1 MQPAIRPTVALVLAL
16 GGAFLPGC
24 SGGEEGARP
33 NIIILT
39 LDTLRADRVGAYGNV
54 PAAGS
59 PTPLAD
65 RLAAQ
70 GVVFERCFVPRGVTH
85 PSLASLLTGKYPAT
99 HGLRRNGFPL
109 DARHVPL
116 PVLLR
121 RAGYR
126 TAGFA
131 ANLDQSRWPFWVRGF
146 EVAEDGIE
154 GRLLDEG
161 YGQAHVFQRVWDERT
176 VTKALRWIETL
187 PLGDAAPIFLWVHLY
202 DVHAPYT
209 PERRWLEP
217 YTVPGYDGPFRQ
229 PTVREGDAD
238 TDRITA
244 LIDAWTLGRASFTP
258 ADLEQVKAV
267 YDAGV
272 RGCDEKLARV
282 AAALEGKGLLKNAL
296 VIYSSDHGD
305 ELCDHHDYF
314 QHGNSI
320 YDGTLHVPL
329 IVSWP
334 GEIAGGRRVAGLTQN
349 LDLFPTLLQAAG
361 LTPPADCEGV
371 SLLPVLRGETGETGR
386 SHVFAEWED
395 LIASASDGEWKYIHN
410 PKGARPRSPPY
421 SLVENAGFPYECHE
435 LYNVAVDPREQ
446 HDLFAKSHPRAISL
460 LLWVERFLGQ
470 PEHRNALEPG
480 GPADEELAALGYLG
494 AARPQDRVLTID
506 CGDER

>member
-1 MQPAIRPTVALVLAL
+1 MQPSIRPAAALLLAL
-16 GGAFLPGC
+16 AGGCLAAC
-24 SGGEEGARP
+24 SDSEDHVRP
-33 NIIILT
+33 SIIILT
-39 LDTLRADRVGAYGNV
+39 LDTLRADHVGAYGNQ

-116 PVLLR
+116 PVLLA
-121 RAGYR
+121 RAGYH

-131 ANLDQSRWPFWVRGF
+131 ANLDRSRWPFWVRGL

-154 GRLLDEG
+154 GRLPEEG
-161 YGQAHVFQRVWDERT
+161 YGQSHVFQRVWDERT

-187 PLGDAAPIFLWVHLY
+187 PREDAAPVFLWVHLY

-209 PERRWLEP
+209 PEPRWLEH
-217 YTVPGYDGPFRQ
+217 YSVPGYDGPFRR
-229 PTVREGDAD
+229 PTVREGESEQDQV
-238 TDRITA
+238 TT

-258 ADLEQVKAV
+258 ADLEQVKAL

-282 AAALEGKGLLKNAL
+282 AAALEEKGLLENAL
-296 VIYSSDHGD
+296 VVYSSDHGD
-305 ELCDHHDYF
+305 ELGDHHDYF

-334 GEIAGGRRVAGLTQN
+334 GKVTGGRRVAGLTQN

-361 LTPPADCEGV
+361 LTPPPDCEGV
-371 SLLPVLRGETGETGR
+371 SLLPVLLGETEDSGR

-395 LIASASDGEWKYIHN
+395 LIFSASDGEWKYIHN
-410 PKGARPRSPPY
+410 PKGAQPRCPPY
-421 SLVENAGFPYECHE
+421 SFAENVGFPYECHE

-470 PEHRNALEPG
+470 PEHRNPLAPG

-494 AARPQDRVLTID
+494 SARSEDRVLTID
-506 CGDER
+506 CGEER